1 MPILCMPRNEDSKY
15 RQGKYRPHNP
25 QKYGGDPSNIV
36 YRSSYELK
44 FMQYCDLT
52 ESVNSW
58 KSEEFFIPYRSP
70 IDNKYHRYF
79 PDFFV
84 KYKDKDGNNRT
95 LVVEIKP
102 AKDLKMPETNPKRR
116 TKSWAYSVKMWVV
129 NQAKWESCR
138 EYCKDRG
145 WEFKVFTERE
155 LGINVK

>member
-1 MPILCMPRNEDSKY
+1 MPRKEDSKY

-58 KSEEFFIPYRSP
+58 KSEEFCIAYRSP
-70 IDNKYHRYF
+70 IDDKVHRYF

-129 NQAKWESCR
+129 NQAKWEACR